1 MKKYLV
7 LPLLLI
13 FVFSFAVVG
22 QAQVTEIDFWYALS
36 GNIQEVTLSLVE
48 DFNESHPDI
57 QVNPVHKGSYS
68 EVLTS
73 SIAAYRTDNAPH
85 IVQVYEVGTQTLL
98 DSNAIKPVYELFE
111 ENDMDINW
119 DDFIGPLKAYY
130 SVDGNLYSLPF
141 NSSTPFLFYNKDA
154 FEEAGLDP
162 NQPPRTFKEVEE
174 YGRQLV
180 ESGAVENALTVG
192 WPSWVLAEN
201 MFTWHGQPITNNK
214 NGYEGHASE
223 LKINSEFGVELFTQ
237 LKEWQSENIFTYEGR
252 EGTPNPSFLT
262 GKTAMII
269 TSTAYLGGFKEGADF
284 EIGSGF
290 IPHKEGLP
298 QGNSL
303 IGGATLWVYQGHSD
317 EEYRAVT
324 EFLDFIASVDQQ
336 VRWHKETGYLPVTN
350 SAVNQLE
357 EEGWFEENP
366 NHSTAFNQLNIETET
381 GEFAGL
387 RLGDFVAIREI
398 VLSELESIFS
408 GNKTVEKA
416 LDDAVQKSNQRLE
429 RYIEANVE

>member
-7 LPLLLI
+7 LFLLL
-13 FVFSFAVVG
+13 VFIGSFTVVG
-22 QAQVTEIDFWYALS
+22 QAQEVEIDFWYALS

-57 QVNPVHKGSYS
+57 KVNPVHRGSYS

-111 ENDMDINW
+111 ENNVEIDW
-119 DDFIGPLKAYY
+119 DNFIGPLKAYY

-141 NSSTPFLFYNKDA
+141 NSSTPFLYYNKDA

-162 NQPPRTFKEVEE
+162 EQPPTTFKEVEE
-174 YGRQLV
+174 YGKKLV
-180 ESGAVENALTVG
+180 ESGVVENGLTVG

-214 NGYEGHASE
+214 NGYADHATE
-223 LKINSEFGVELFTQ
+223 LKINSDFGVELFTQ
-237 LKEWQSENIFTYEGR
+237 LQEWEEQDIFTYEGR

-262 GKTAMII
+262 GQTGMII

-290 IPHKEGLP
+290 IPHKEGYP

-303 IGGATLWVYQGHSD
+303 IGGATLWVYDGHSD
-317 EEYRAVT
+317 EEYKAIT
-324 EFLDFIASVDQQ
+324 EFLDYIASVDQQ
-336 VRWHKETGYLPVTN
+336 VRWHKETGYLPVTQD
-350 SAVNQLE
+350 AVDQLD

-366 NHSTAFNQLNIETET
+366 NHSTAFNQLNVETET

-398 VLSELESIFS
+398 VLSEIESIFS
-408 GNKTVEKA
+408 EGKTVERA
-416 LDDAVQKSNQRLE
+416 LDDAVEKSNQRLQ

>member
-48 DFNESHPDI
+48 DFNDSHPDI

-73 SIAAYRTDNAPH
+73 SIAAYRTGNAPH

-174 YGRQLV
+174 YGKQLV
-180 ESGAVENALTVG
+180 ESGAVNNALTVG

-201 MFTWHGQPITNNK
+201 MFTWHGQPITNNR
-214 NGYEGHASE
+214 NGYDGHASE

-398 VLSELESIFS
+398 VLSEIESIFS

>member
-201 MFTWHGQPITNNK
+201 MFTWHGQPITNNR
-214 NGYEGHASE
+214 NGYDGHASE

>member
-73 SIAAYRTDNAPH
+73 SIAAYRTGNAPH

-119 DDFIGPLKAYY
+119 NDFIGPLKAYY

-174 YGRQLV
+174 DGKQLV

-201 MFTWHGQPITNNK
+201 MFTWHGQPITNNR
-214 NGYEGHASE
+214 NGYDGHASE

-398 VLSELESIFS
+398 VLSEIESIFS

>member
-7 LPLLLI
+7 LSLLLV
-13 FVFSFAVVG
+13 FVFSFATIG
-22 QAQVTEIDFWYALS
+22 QSQETEIDFWYALS

-48 DFNESHPDI
+48 DFNESHPNI
-57 QVNPVHKGSYS
+57 KVNPVHKGSYS

-73 SIAAYRTDNAPH
+73 SIAAYRTGNAPH

-98 DSNAIKPVYELFE
+98 DSNAIKPVYQLFE
-111 ENDMDINW
+111 ENDVEINW
-119 DDFIGPLKAYY
+119 DNFIGPLKAYY

-162 NQPPRTFKEVEE
+162 NKPPKTFKEVEE
-174 YGRQLV
+174 YGKKLV
-180 ESGAVENALTVG
+180 ESGAVNNALTVG

-201 MFTWHGQPITNNK
+201 MFTWHGKPITNNN
-214 NGYEGHASE
+214 NGYDGHATE
-223 LKINSEFGVELFTQ
+223 LKINSDFGVELFKQ

-252 EGTPNPSFLT
+252 EGTPNPAFLT
-262 GKTAMII
+262 GKTGMII

-303 IGGATLWVYQGHSD
+303 IGGATLWVYKGHSQ
-317 EEYRAVT
+317 EEYKAVT

-336 VRWHKETGYLPVTN
+336 VRWHKETGYLPVTQD
-350 SAVNQLE
+350 AVDQLE
-357 EEGWFEENP
+357 EQDWFEQNP
-366 NHSTAFNQLNIETET
+366 NHATAFNQLNIETDN
-381 GEFAGL
+381 GEFDGL

-398 VLSELESIFS
+398 VLSEIESIFS

-416 LDDAVQKSNQRLE
+416 LDDAVQKSNKRLK
-429 RYIEANVE
+429 RYIEANVQ

>member
-73 SIAAYRTDNAPH
+73 SIAAYRTGNAPH

-119 DDFIGPLKAYY
+119 NDFIGPLKAYY

-174 YGRQLV
+174 YGKQLV

-201 MFTWHGQPITNNK
+201 MFTWHGQPITNNR
-214 NGYEGHASE
+214 NGYDGHASE

-398 VLSELESIFS
+398 VLSEIESIFS

>member
-7 LPLLLI
+7 LFLLL
-13 FVFSFAVVG
+13 VFIGSFTVVG
-22 QAQVTEIDFWYALS
+22 QAQDVEIDFWYALS
-36 GNIQEVTLSLVE
+36 GNIQEVTLSMVE

-57 QVNPVHKGSYS
+57 QVNPVHRGSYS

-73 SIAAYRTDNAPH
+73 SIAAYRTGNAPH

-111 ENDMDINW
+111 ENNVEINW
-119 DDFIGPLKAYY
+119 DNFIGPLKAYY
-130 SVDGNLYSLPF
+130 SVEGNLSSLPF
-141 NSSTPFLFYNKDA
+141 NSSTPFLYYNKDA

-162 NQPPRTFKEVEE
+162 EQPPTTFKEVEE
-174 YGRQLV
+174 YGKQLV
-180 ESGAVENALTVG
+180 ESGVVENGLTVG

-214 NGYEGHASE
+214 NGYTGHASE
-223 LKINSEFGVELFTQ
+223 LKINSDFGVELFKQ
-237 LKEWQSENIFTYEGR
+237 FKEWEEENIFTYEGR

-262 GKTAMII
+262 GQTGMII

-290 IPHKEGLP
+290 IPHKEGYP

-303 IGGATLWVYQGHSD
+303 IGGATLWVYDGHSD
-317 EEYRAVT
+317 EEYQAIT
-324 EFLDFIASVDQQ
+324 EFLDYIASADQQ
-336 VRWHKETGYLPVTN
+336 VRWHKETGYLPVTQD
-350 SAVNQLE
+350 AVDQLD

-366 NHSTAFNQLNIETET
+366 NHSTAFNQLNVETDT

-398 VLSELESIFS
+398 VLSEIESIFS
-408 GNKTVEKA
+408 GDKTVENA
-416 LDDAVQKSNQRLE
+416 LDDAVEKSNQRLQ

>member
-1 MKKYLV
+1 MKKYLI
-7 LPLLLI
+7 LFLL
-13 FVFSFAVVG
+13 FVFIGSFTVVG
-22 QAQVTEIDFWYALS
+22 QAQETEINFWYALS
-36 GNIQEVTLSLVE
+36 GHIQEVTLSLVE
-48 DFNESHPDI
+48 DFNASHPNI
-57 QVNPVHKGSYS
+57 KVNPVHRGSYS

-73 SIAAYRTDNAPH
+73 SIAAYRTGNAPH

-98 DSNAIKPVYELFE
+98 DSNAIKPVFELFA
-111 ENDMDINW
+111 ENNVEINW

-162 NQPPRTFKEVEE
+162 EQPPRTFAEVEE
-174 YGRQLV
+174 FGKQLV
-180 ESGAVENALTVG
+180 ESGAVNNALTVG

-201 MFTWHGQPITNNK
+201 MFTWHGKPITNNA

-223 LKINSEFGVELFTQ
+223 LMINSDFGVELFEQ
-237 LKEWQSENIFTYEGR
+237 LKVWQDENIFTYEGR

-262 GKTAMII
+262 GETAMII
-269 TSTAYLGGFKEGADF
+269 TSTAYLGGFKEAADF

-303 IGGATLWVYQGHSD
+303 IGGATLWVYDGHTE
-317 EEYRAVT
+317 EEYKAVT
-324 EFLDFIASVDQQ
+324 EFLHYIASVDQQ
-336 VRWHKETGYLPVTN
+336 VRWHKETGYLPVTQ
-350 SAVNQLE
+350 SAVDQLE

-366 NHSTAFNQLNIETET
+366 NHSTAFNQLNIETDT

-398 VLSELESIFS
+398 ILSEMESIFS
-408 GNKTVEKA
+408 GNKTVERA
-416 LDDAVQKSNQRLE
+416 LDDAVQKSNQRLQ
-429 RYIEANVE
+429 RYIEANVN

>member
-7 LPLLLI
+7 LFLLL
-13 FVFSFAVVG
+13 VFIGSFTVVG
-22 QAQVTEIDFWYALS
+22 QAQDVEIDFWYALS

-57 QVNPVHKGSYS
+57 HVNAVHRGSYS

-111 ENDMDINW
+111 ENNVEIDW
-119 DDFIGPLKAYY
+119 DNFIGPLKAYY

-162 NQPPRTFKEVEE
+162 EQPPTTFKEVEE
-174 YGRQLV
+174 YGKKLV
-180 ESGAVENALTVG
+180 ESGVVENGLTVG

-201 MFTWHGQPITNNK
+201 MFTWHGQPITNNN
-214 NGYEGHASE
+214 NGYTGHASE
-223 LKINSEFGVELFTQ
+223 LKINSDFGVELFTQ
-237 LKEWQSENIFTYEGR
+237 LQEWEEQDIFTYEGR

-262 GKTAMII
+262 GQTGMII

-290 IPHKEGLP
+290 IPHKEGYP

-303 IGGATLWVYQGHSD
+303 IGGATLWVYDGHSD
-317 EEYRAVT
+317 EEYKAIT
-324 EFLDFIASVDQQ
+324 EFLDYIASVDQQ
-336 VRWHKETGYLPVTN
+336 VRWHKETGYLPVTQD
-350 SAVNQLE
+350 AVDQLE
-357 EEGWFEENP
+357 KEGWFDENP
-366 NHSTAFNQLNIETET
+366 NHSTAFNQLNVETET

-398 VLSELESIFS
+398 VLSEIESIFS
-408 GNKTVEKA
+408 ENKSVENA
-416 LDDAVQKSNQRLE
+416 LDDAVEKSNQRLQ

>member
-7 LPLLLI
+7 LSLLLV
-13 FVFSFAVVG
+13 FVFSFATIG
-22 QAQVTEIDFWYALS
+22 QSQETEIDFWYALS

-48 DFNESHPDI
+48 DFNESHPNI
-57 QVNPVHKGSYS
+57 KVNPVHKGSYS

-73 SIAAYRTDNAPH
+73 SIAAYRTGNAPH

-98 DSNAIKPVYELFE
+98 DSNAIKPVYQLFE
-111 ENDMDINW
+111 ENDVEINW
-119 DDFIGPLKAYY
+119 DNFIGPLKAYY

-162 NQPPRTFKEVEE
+162 NKPPKTFKEVEE
-174 YGRQLV
+174 YGKKLV
-180 ESGAVENALTVG
+180 ESGAVNNALTVG

-201 MFTWHGQPITNNK
+201 MFTWHGKPITNNN
-214 NGYEGHASE
+214 NGYDGHATE
-223 LKINSEFGVELFTQ
+223 LKINSDFGVELFKQ

-252 EGTPNPSFLT
+252 EGTPNPAFLT
-262 GKTAMII
+262 GKTGMII

-303 IGGATLWVYQGHSD
+303 IGGATLWVYKGHSQ
-317 EEYRAVT
+317 EEYKAVT

-336 VRWHKETGYLPVTN
+336 VSWHKQTGYLPVTQ
-350 SAVNQLE
+350 SAVNELDEQ
-357 EEGWFEENP
+357 GWFEQNP
-366 NHSTAFNQLNIETET
+366 NHATAFNQLNIETDT
-381 GEFAGL
+381 GEFDGL

-398 VLSELESIFS
+398 VLSEIESIFS

-416 LDDAVQKSNQRLE
+416 LDDAVQKSNKRLK
-429 RYIEANVE
+429 RYIEANVQ